1 MKKIA
6 AFLCSLLLLF
16 AAGCQA
22 AAAPDS
28 PSEPDG
34 QSELSSESG
43 SVIDT
48 ADPDAV
54 PQETARPDSP
64 EETVIVR
71 EAHATA
77 IRALSMASRIS
88 APPKRK
94 MGLPVE
100 KAASSSA
107 KATASGRVRR
117 VFIA

>member
-1 MKKIA
+1 MGRIP
-6 AFLCSLLLLF
+6 LWRTVTSRVTL
-16 AAGCQA
+16 
-22 AAAPDS
+22 S
-28 PSEPDG
+28 PRC
-34 QSELSSESG
+34 
-43 SVIDT
+43 
-48 ADPDAV
+48 
-54 PQETARPDSP
+54 TARPDSP

-71 EAHATA
+71 EAHSTA
-77 IRALSMASRIS
+77 ISPLSMANRIS

>member
-6 AFLCSLLLLF
+6 ALLCSLLLLF

-48 ADPDAV
+48 ADPDAA

-64 EETVIVR
+64 LVTQPWNFGWNMAVSSTPGLPFHLEGGETV
-71 EAHATA
+71 T
-77 IRALSMASRIS
+77 
-88 APPKRK
+88 
-94 MGLPVE
+94 
-100 KAASSSA
+100 
-107 KATASGRVRR
+107 
-117 VFIA
+117 